1 MAGTETRTAI
11 ADALALLRLA
21 QSDPEMMPRAL
32 ALAERAIR
40 RAGREAR
47 RGRVPQ
53 SKRGR

>member
-1 MAGTETRTAI
+1 MV

-21 QSDPEMMPRAL
+21 QADPEMAPRAL
-32 ALAERAIR
+32 TLAERAIR

-53 SKRGR
+53 SKWGR